1 MPMPL
6 WDLLP
11 EWADNQCQS
20 RANCRGWHPALFR
33 LVKATFFY
41 RDVDHADF
49 SHLMHSPDSF
59 STCSGNRDRSG
70 RVVSRLLPV
79 LIATT
84 LLVVGLASLRD
95 VGAEDVATASV
106 VSATARIECVGA
118 KPVRCQIEGGGTLL
132 TVVSEGTRVRRGDVV
147 ARLDTSEIDT
157 SIRVTRIVLSRAE
170 SVLEVARQD
179 EVILDSK
186 LVRETEAAELAVAL
200 ARLDRQKYLE
210 GEYKEETGRVGRDV
224 KLAAR
229 RLELAHQRLDRA
241 RRLSDRGLLTPG
253 QINGDKAAVSRAIN
267 RSEAAQRELK
277 RLTSSRHRRRLL
289 ELDASLSEAAE
300 RLEQSAADARV
311 AHRAH
316 DAVISASRLDVEVA
330 RQKLEQL
337 KSRRGQ
343 AVLAAASDGV
353 VIYPGGLQRRP
364 GLVLKKWDTV
374 VLLAERLRP
383 EIHVRLNVDSARRVR
398 VGQLVSVHPGDV
410 ESPTFSAVVAG
421 IQDVGTP
428 SRVER
433 NVRIPVPVLAS
444 AHWIGRPVTI
454 RIDTSG
460 NPSVSPVETQAVT
473 NGTVEGHVVERGRVE
488 RADGMPVRSAM
499 IGPAAVRRIAA
510 SGTMVRAG
518 ETLVEFDTEQVEA
531 AVGAQAVAVAR
542 AQAEL
547 ERQRRKLAGVRST
560 VRRNVA
566 AARLAVDT
574 AELDLEE
581 YEEMTFVEARSVLD
595 RKINGLV
602 EDRRRASER
611 LVWSRRVLKK
621 GYITR
626 SALEA
631 DRLAM
636 SEVENRLQSARGRL
650 ELLVDHTRVRELKE
664 LKVGLVSARNEL
676 SRSRR
681 EGDALVGREMAGE
694 KALAASLG
702 YENEALA
709 VLNARVKAGTIRAP
723 RDGVVVACS
732 VPDGPRADR
741 SRLVTPGCVVHTG
754 QSLLVLA
761 STEGGPSNV
770 RLTPGRADLV
780 EAGQA
785 ARIRVGEQSR
795 VELPG
800 RVSTVKSAK
809 AVTPGGDLRGE
820 VVVSIG
826 ESRPKGTP
834 MPMPGQTAIVRVR
847 VKRDS
852 VLRVPSRAVLEDGKG
867 SFCYVRTPKGIKR
880 QAIVSGLRSRD
891 HVEVRSG
898 VRRGDLV
905 VTNPMRV
912 DSVRLR

>member
-1 MPMPL
+1 MSL

-11 EWADNQCQS
+11 EWTDNQCQS

-49 SHLMHSPDSF
+49 SHLMHSPDSL

-95 VGAEDVATASV
+95 AGAEDVATASV
-106 VSATARIECVGA
+106 VSATARIECAGA
-118 KPVRCQIEGGGTLL
+118 KPVRCRVEGGGTLL

-147 ARLDTSEIDT
+147 ARMDTSEIEA
-157 SIRVTRIVLSRAE
+157 SIRVTRIALSRAE

-186 LVRETEAAELAVAL
+186 LVRETEAAELAVSL

-241 RRLSDRGLLTPG
+241 RRLSNRGLLTPG
-253 QINGDKAAVSRAIN
+253 QINGDKAAVSRAMN

-300 RLEQSAADARV
+300 RLEQSAADARA

-316 DAVISASRLDVEVA
+316 DAVISASRLDVEA
-330 RQKLEQL
+330 ASQKLEQL
-337 KSRRGQ
+337 KSRLGQ
-343 AVLAAASDGV
+343 AVLAAPSDGV
-353 VIYPGGLQRRP
+353 VIYPGGSPRRP

-383 EIHVRLNVDSARRVR
+383 EIRVRLNVDSARRVR

-421 IQDVGTP
+421 IHDVGTP
-428 SRVER
+428 SRGER
-433 NVRIPVPVLAS
+433 DVRIPVPVLAS

-488 RADGMPVRSAM
+488 RADGIPVRSAM

-510 SGTMVRAG
+510 PGTMVRAG

-531 AVGAQAVAVAR
+531 NVRAQAVAVAR

-595 RKINGLV
+595 RKISGLV

-611 LVWSRRVLKK
+611 RV
-621 GYITR
+621 GCR
-626 SALEA
+626 
-631 DRLAM
+631 
-636 SEVENRLQSARGRL
+636 AR
-650 ELLVDHTRVRELKE
+650 
-664 LKVGLVSARNEL
+664 
-676 SRSRR
+676 
-681 EGDALVGREMAGE
+681 
-694 KALAASLG
+694 
-702 YENEALA
+702 
-709 VLNARVKAGTIRAP
+709 
-723 RDGVVVACS
+723 
-732 VPDGPRADR
+732 DR
-741 SRLVTPGCVVHTG
+741 SWRRSSRESGGLG
-754 QSLLVLA
+754 LA
-761 STEGGPSNV
+761 
-770 RLTPGRADLV
+770 
-780 EAGQA
+780 Q
-785 ARIRVGEQSR
+785 IRC
-795 VELPG
+795 
-800 RVSTVKSAK
+800 
-809 AVTPGGDLRGE
+809 
-820 VVVSIG
+820 
-826 ESRPKGTP
+826 
-834 MPMPGQTAIVRVR
+834 GQT
-847 VKRDS
+847 
-852 VLRVPSRAVLEDGKG
+852 LR
-867 SFCYVRTPKGIKR
+867 
-880 QAIVSGLRSRD
+880 
-891 HVEVRSG
+891 
-898 VRRGDLV
+898 
-905 VTNPMRV
+905 
-912 DSVRLR
+912 